1 MVNKKIKPMYD
12 IGSQYSINNK
22 LWRLAEVTNKGT
34 YVFQYEDVSGA
45 YQTMRFNESEMNNI
59 VKTNHIYS
67 EVDNEH

>member
-1 MVNKKIKPMYD
+1 MYD

-34 YVFQYEDVSGA
+34 YVLQYEDVSGA

>member
-1 MVNKKIKPMYD
+1 MVNKRIKPKYD
-12 IGSQYSINNK
+12 IGRQYNINNK

-34 YVFQYEDVSGA
+34 YVLQHEDAGGT

-67 EVDNEH
+67 KVHNEH